1 MAKEK
6 ATDTKVEET
15 KVSVEMTEDQKK
27 KVVEFLLKEEEE
39 KAAREK
45 AEPKVEFNLRFAHFV
60 NGIQYGPGK
69 VRVTESLGG
78 TLYGQDIKALEG
90 EMKVG
95 HFTDN
100 MIQIIQGGTPKITR
114 IA

>member
-1 MAKEK
+1 MAKDK

-27 KVVEFLLKEEEE
+27 KVVEFLLKEE
-39 KAAREK
+39 KAASAK
-45 AEPKVEFNLRFAHFV
+45 DKTEPRVEFNLRFAHYV
-60 NGIQYGPGK
+60 NGVQYGPGK
-69 VRVTESLGG
+69 VSVPESLGS